1 MRILPVVTLASLL
14 ALLMPSVARAQ
25 APSLPALYSAPAFRL
40 TNQDG
45 RVVTNED
52 LRGKTWVVDFI
63 FTRCPGPCPV
73 MTSKMVAL
81 SKAVGL
87 ADVRFV
93 SISVD
98 PAYDTPAVLKKYAE
112 VRGATDPRFI
122 FLTGERRAIFDLAE
136 RGFKLVAQEDV
147 GKTTIMHD
155 ERFLLVD
162 GGGSV
167 RGIYHSKDDASMAK
181 LTGDVVTVASTPPV
195 AVGADS
201 DSGGH
206 GPFATTAPVLT
217 RRDVMIAQFPKL
229 NASLNATAGIFLCFG
244 MMMIKARKI
253 KAHAVCMIA
262 AVVASTAFLACYL
275 TYHYLNGGKVTRFPA
290 SPWRSVYLAILISHT
305 ILAVVILPLI
315 VMTLVRAWRRQWEAH
330 RRIASPTFWLWLY
343 VSVTGVVV
351 YWMLYQLAP
360 RIAAVV

>member
-1 MRILPVVTLASLL
+1 MRLLPAVIL
-14 ALLMPSVARAQ
+14 ALLFVVLPSIAAAQ
-25 APSLPALYSAPAFRL
+25 EPTLPALYSAPTFRL
-40 TNQDG
+40 TNQDAQ
-45 RVVTNED
+45 VVTNED

-81 SKAVGL
+81 SKAVGRP
-87 ADVRFV
+87 DVRFV

-122 FLTGERRAIFDLAE
+122 FLTGERKTIYDLAE
-136 RGFKLVAQEDV
+136 RGFKLVAQEDEPRA
-147 GKTTIMHD
+147 TILHD

-167 RGIYHSKDDASMAK
+167 RGIYYSKDDASMAK
-181 LTGDVVTVASTPPV
+181 LTGDVATVASTPPV
-195 AVGADS
+195 AVGS
-201 DSGGH
+201 DLGAAGD
-206 GPFATTAPVLT
+206 GPFATTAPALT
-217 RRDVMIAQFPKL
+217 QRDVMIAQFPKL

-244 MMMIKARKI
+244 MMMIKARKV

-315 VMTLVRAWRRQWEAH
+315 AMTLVRAWRRQWEAH

-351 YWMLYQLAP
+351 YWMLYHLAP

>member
-1 MRILPVVTLASLL
+1 MRIVTGVLLFVASVASLL
-14 ALLMPSVARAQ
+14 SSAPARAQ
-25 APSLPALYSAPAFRL
+25 GLPILFPAPPFQL

-45 RVVTNED
+45 QGVSNED

-63 FTRCPGPCPV
+63 FTRCPGPCPI

-81 SKAVGL
+81 SKAVTSP
-87 ADVRFV
+87 DVRFV

-98 PAYDTPAVLKKYAE
+98 PAFDTPAVLKKYAE

-122 FLTGERRAIFDLAE
+122 FLTGDRKTIYTLAE
-136 RGFKLVAQEDV
+136 KGFKLVAQPESARAP
-147 GKTTIMHD
+147 ILHD

-162 GGGSV
+162 GGGNV
-167 RGIYHSKDDASMAK
+167 RGVYRSKDDASMAK
-181 LTGDVVTVASTPPV
+181 LAVDAAAVASGAAPAP
-195 AVGADS
+195 ADS
-201 DSGGH
+201 LAGDDAP
-206 GPFATTAPVLT
+206 PFVTTAPART
-217 RRDVMIAQFPKL
+217 QRDVMIAQFPRL

-244 MMMIKARKI
+244 MIMIKFRKV
-253 KAHAVCMIA
+253 KSHSACMIA
-262 AVVASTAFLACYL
+262 AVLSSVAFLACYL
-275 TYHYLNGGKVTRFPA
+275 TYHYLNGGKPTRFPDG
-290 SPWRSVYLAILISHT
+290 PWKSVYLTILISHT

-351 YWMLYQLAP
+351 YWMLYHLAP